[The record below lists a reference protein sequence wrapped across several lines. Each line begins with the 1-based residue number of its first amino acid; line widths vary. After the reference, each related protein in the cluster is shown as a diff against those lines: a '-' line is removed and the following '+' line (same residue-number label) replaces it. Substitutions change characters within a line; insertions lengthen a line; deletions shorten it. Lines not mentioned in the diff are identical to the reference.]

1 VNTRQLFRECRACQS
16 HGELIVSLPY
26 TDDSQLADLLAARPI
41 GIVLLL
47 LPVARF
53 RRTIST
59 VA

>member
-1 VNTRQLFRECRACQS
+1 
-16 HGELIVSLPY
+16 VSLPY
-26 TDDSQLADLLAARPI
+26 TDDVQLADLLAARPI